1 MRRTCDARARSFRG
15 GRGPVSIAAVAD
27 PDYAA
32 LKEGTRAV
40 WSLGDYTA
48 IERLTLPASQALL
61 DACAVSAGQEV
72 LDVAAGTG
80 NFALLAAAEGA
91 SVVAS
96 DLTPKLMDRGRER
109 AASEGCDIEW
119 VEADAEELPFE
130 DARFD
135 CTASVF
141 GAMFAPRPDRVAH
154 ELFRVTRP
162 GNTVGMANWR
172 PDGFS
177 GRMFGLFN
185 EFVARPEGVPA
196 PVEWGDEDVVRERF
210 DGLAGSLDMERRK
223 ATWEFASV
231 DEMVTQ
237 LERNGPQVAMRR
249 AVGPEIYDEAM
260 RRFRE
265 LIAEF
270 NEADGDS
277 VRIESEYLVVV
288 ARRRG

>member
-1 MRRTCDARARSFRG
+1 MAE
-15 GRGPVSIAAVAD
+15 

-32 LKEGTRAV
+32 LKDGTRTL
-40 WSLGDYTA
+40 WSLGDYSP
-48 IERLTLPASQALL
+48 IERLTQPASRDLI

-72 LDVAAGTG
+72 LDVGAGTG

-96 DLTPKLMDRGRER
+96 DLTPKLIERGRER
-109 AASEGCDIEW
+109 TLAAGVDIEW

-130 DARFD
+130 DDRFD

-141 GAMFAPRPDRVAH
+141 AAMFAPRPERVAR

-162 GNTVGMANWR
+162 GNTVGMASWV

-185 EFVARPEGVPA
+185 EFAPRPDGIPA
-196 PVEWGDEDVVRERF
+196 PVEWGVEEVVRERF
-210 DGLAGSLDMERRK
+210 DGLAGQLEMERRTVPFDFDS
-223 ATWEFASV
+223 ADAAV
-231 DEMVTQ
+231 AEM
-237 LERNGPQVAMRR
+237 EKNGPQVAMKQ
-249 AVGPEIYDEAM
+249 ALGPELYDEAM

-265 LIAEF
+265 LMSEF
-270 NEADGDS
+270 NEADDGS
-277 VRIESEYLVVV
+277 VRIRSEYLLVV